1 MAMHAYEFLERGES
15 LAVDQAPGLNIRVL
29 DGRVWLTGHKDAED
43 HLLGHGA
50 AVAIEG
56 EGSAVVTAFERTRL
70 ELYRSNRV
78 AMRHAIE
85 RDARRERNDSI
96 WAFLRRLVERPAS
109 PGARRDA
116 TRLRG

>member
-1 MAMHAYEFLERGES
+1 MHAYEFLERGES

-29 DGRVWLTGHKDAED
+29 DGRVWLTRHKDAED

-56 EGSAVVTAFERTRL
+56 QGSAVVTAFERTRL

-96 WAFLRRLVERPAS
+96 WAFLRRLVERPAF